1 MKETWKEID
10 QNMALNE
17 VPQPQ
22 QLVWYDP
29 GQPPFRIRGLY
40 WHQTNKSWYRL
51 PDDSFGMLSQVAPG
65 VCAMGKTPAGGQI
78 AFETDARRIVI
89 HARVQSG
96 QTMDHMTATGE
107 MGIDCYAAYPGEP
120 LRFEGVTRLD
130 GQKNEYISEV
140 MADCGGQRKQIV
152 LNLPLYQPL
161 LYLEI
166 GLEGA
171 SFVGEPMPLASR
183 RPIVMYGSSITQ
195 GGCVSR
201 PGTMS
206 TNIMSRRLNMEFL
219 NFGFSGSGK
228 GEPEVAEL
236 LGMVEDPALYI
247 LSYEA
252 NAEDGI
258 YTTLVP
264 LLEILR
270 RKHPLTPILVCSRV
284 YCHKFAHTPR
294 EHEAL
299 CRRRAFQKQ
308 TVEQLRAQGDG
319 NLFFIDGWKLM
330 EDDCAD
336 CFVDGIHPTDL
347 GARQVADA
355 LEREIRRHLS
365 KNEMV

>member
-1 MKETWKEID
+1 MSRNWNEID
-10 QNMALNE
+10 QNMALGG
-17 VPQPQ
+17 VADPQ

-29 GQPPFRIRGLY
+29 RQAPFQIRGLY
-40 WHQTNKSWYRL
+40 WHKTNHSWHRL
-51 PDDSFGMLSQVAPG
+51 PDDSLAMLAQTAPG
-65 VCAMGKTPAGGQI
+65 VCSMGKTPAGGQI
-78 AFETDARRIVI
+78 AFETDAQRIVI
-89 HARVQSG
+89 HGVLASG

-107 MGIDCYAAYPGEP
+107 MGVDCYAAYPGEP

-130 GQKNEYISEV
+130 GRKNEYTSEV
-140 MADCGGQRKQIV
+140 MADCGRQRKQIV

-161 LYLEI
+161 LQLEI

-171 SFVGEPMPLASR
+171 SYVAAPRPLAGQ

-201 PGTMS
+201 PGAMS
-206 TNIMSRRLNMEFL
+206 TNILSRRLDMEFL

-228 GEPEVAEL
+228 GEPEVAQL
-236 LGMVEDPALYI
+236 LAMVEDPAMYI

-264 LLEILR
+264 FLNILR
-270 RKHPLTPILVCSRV
+270 QKHPQTPILVCSRV
-284 YCHKFAHTPR
+284 YCHRYAHTPR

-299 CRRRAFQKQ
+299 CRRRAFQRQ
-308 TVEQLRAQGDG
+308 TVEELTAAGDK
-319 NLFFIDGWKLM
+319 NLFFVDGWLLM
-330 EDDCAD
+330 DQDCAD

-347 GARQVADA
+347 GARQVADR
-355 LEREIRRHLS
+355 LEREIRSHLPES
-365 KNEMV
+365 AAR